1 MNEERFWKIIEDAW
15 ASDGRL
21 ADFRDAVLSTLQS
34 ETSKDSFQEEH
45 GDGDPCIPNEDV
57 LMSSVEGS
65 LDSLT
70 QEDLRQFDAILEKK
84 LFDIDRQEI
93 HEYTDGSDDGFLYC
107 RGFIVALGQTY
118 DEAINATPTHAM
130 FDWECEAMTYV
141 SFHLFE
147 KKFGEMPA
155 TDISRETCSNTT
167 YWSDE

>member
-1 MNEERFWKIIEDAW
+1 MDEERFWKIIEDAW
-15 ASDGRL
+15 ASDRRL
-21 ADFRDAVLSTLQS
+21 VDFRDAALSTLQS
-34 ETSKDSFQEEH
+34 EAAKDEFEEEH
-45 GDGDPCIPNEDV
+45 GDDGACIPNEDV
-57 LMSSVEGS
+57 FMSSIESS

-93 HEYTDGSDDGFLYC
+93 HEFTDGSDDGFLYC
-107 RGFIVALGQTY
+107 RGFIVALGKTY
-118 DEAINATPTHAM
+118 YEAISATPSHAM

-155 TDISRETCSNTT
+155 SEISRETCSNTAC
-167 YWSDE
+167 WPDE